1 MKFNGARELGEFLA
15 RSEESHEA
23 FVEHLFH
30 YLVKQPIL
38 AHGLNRPDLL
48 REAFAKGTYDIRK
61 LLIQEAAA
69 AARPG
74 GVKTTVERKTP

>member
-1 MKFNGARELGEFLA
+1 VKFTGARELGEFLA
-15 RSEESHEA
+15 RSEETHEA

-38 AHGLNRPDLL
+38 AHGLNRPDVL
-48 REAFAKGTYDIRK
+48 REGFVKDGYDIRK

-69 AARPG
+69 AASPG
-74 GVKTTVERKTP
+74 GVKKPEEKKTP